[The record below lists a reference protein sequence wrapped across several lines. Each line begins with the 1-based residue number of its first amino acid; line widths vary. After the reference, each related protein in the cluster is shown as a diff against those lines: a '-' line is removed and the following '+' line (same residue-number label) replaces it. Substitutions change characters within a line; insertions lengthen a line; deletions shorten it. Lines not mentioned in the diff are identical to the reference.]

1 MAKRDYYEILGVSR
15 GASAEEIKKA
25 YRRLAMK
32 NHPDRNPGDEEA
44 EARFKE
50 ASEAYEVLSDDDKR
64 AAYDRFGHEGV
75 SGAGA
80 APGGAGFGDFGDIFG
95 DIFSDIFGGGM
106 GGGRRRPMR
115 GADLRYDLELDL
127 ETAVAGDT
135 VRIRIPTLEDCDHC
149 GGDGAEPGSDKIRC
163 GTCQGTGQVR
173 LQQGFLTIQQTCPE
187 CRGRGTVINNPC
199 MRCRGKGK
207 RRAHKN
213 LSVKVPPGVDDG
225 DRIRLAGEG
234 EPGERGGPAG
244 DLYVE
249 IDVKPHDIFER
260 DGDDL
265 RCTVPVNIVT
275 AALGGEIDVPTLD
288 GRAKLRIP
296 AETQSGKVFRLRG
309 KGVQSVRSPARGDLL
324 CKVMVE
330 TPINLTKRQ
339 KELLQELDET
349 LEEGG
354 GRHSPETAS
363 WLDRA
368 KRFFEEHLG

>member
-1 MAKRDYYEILGVSR
+1 MAKRDYYEILGVAR
-15 GASAEEIKKA
+15 DASAEQIKKA

-32 NHPDRNPGDEEA
+32 NHPDRNPDDEEA

-50 ASEAYEVLSDDDKR
+50 ASEAYEVLSDEQKR

-75 SGAGA
+75 AGAGA
-80 APGGAGFGDFGDIFG
+80 AGGAGFGGFGDIFG

-106 GGGRRRPMR
+106 GGGRRPTR

-127 ETAVAGDT
+127 ETAIAGDT

-149 GGDGAEPGSDKIRC
+149 DGDGAEPGSDKIRC
-163 GTCQGTGQVR
+163 GTCQGSGQVR
-173 LQQGFLTIQQTCPE
+173 MQQGFLAIQQTCPE

-199 MRCRGKGK
+199 MRCRGEGK
-207 RRAHKN
+207 RRSHKD
-213 LSVKVPPGVDDG
+213 LSVKVPPGVDNG
-225 DRIRLAGEG
+225 DRIRLNGEG
-234 EPGERGGPAG
+234 EPGEMGGPAG
-244 DLYVE
+244 DLYVQ
-249 IDVKPHDIFER
+249 INVKPHDIFVR

-265 RCTVPVNIVT
+265 RCTVPVNITT

-288 GRAKLRIP
+288 GKVTLRIP
-296 AETQSGKVFRLRG
+296 AETQSGRVLRLRG
-309 KGVQSVRSPARGDLL
+309 KGVKSVRSTTEGDLL

-330 TPINLTKRQ
+330 TPVNLTKRQ
-339 KELLQELDET
+339 KELLEELAESLDE
-349 LEEGG
+349 GG
-354 GRHSPETAS
+354 DRHSPESAS

>member
-1 MAKRDYYEILGVSR
+1 MSKRDYYEILGVSR
-15 GASAEEIKKA
+15 DASAEQIKKA

-32 NHPDRNPGDEEA
+32 NHPDRNPGDEAA

-50 ASEAYEVLSDDDKR
+50 ASEAYEVLSDEDKR

-75 SGAGA
+75 AGVGAG
-80 APGGAGFGDFGDIFG
+80 GGGFGGGFG

-106 GGGRRRPMR
+106 GGGRQRAMR
-115 GADLRYDLELDL
+115 GADLRYDLELEL
-127 ETAVAGDT
+127 ETAIAGDT
-135 VRIRIPTLEDCDHC
+135 VTIRIPTLEECDHC
-149 GGDGAEPGSDKIRC
+149 GGEGAEPGSDKIRC

-173 LQQGFLTIQQTCPE
+173 LQQGFLAIQQTCPE

-199 MRCRGKGK
+199 MRCRGEGK
-207 RRAHKN
+207 RRSHKN
-213 LSVKVPPGVDDG
+213 LSVKVPPGVDNG
-225 DRIRLAGEG
+225 DRIRLTGEG
-234 EPGERGGPAG
+234 EPGEMGGPPG
-244 DLYVE
+244 DLYVQ
-249 IDVKPHDIFER
+249 INVKPHEIFTR

-265 RCTVPVNIVT
+265 RCTVPVNVAT
-275 AALGGEIDVPTLD
+275 AALGGETEVPTLD
-288 GRAKLRIP
+288 GKVTLRVP
-296 AETQSGKVFRLRG
+296 PETQSGKVFRVRG
-309 KGVQSVRSPARGDLL
+309 KGVKSVRSASEGDLL

-339 KELLQELDET
+339 KELLEELGQT
-349 LEEGG
+349 LDEGG

>member
-15 GASAEEIKKA
+15 DASAAEIKKA

-32 NHPDRNPGDEEA
+32 NHPDRNPDDDGA

-50 ASEAYEVLSDDDKR
+50 ASEAYEVLSDEQKR
-64 AAYDRFGHEGV
+64 AAYDRFGHQGV

-80 APGGAGFGDFGDIFG
+80 AGGAGFGGFGDIFG

-106 GGGRRRPMR
+106 GGGRRPAR

-135 VRIRIPTLEDCDHC
+135 VKIRIPTLEDCDHC

-163 GTCQGTGQVR
+163 GTCQGSGQVR

-187 CRGRGTVINNPC
+187 CRGRGSVINNPC
-199 MRCRGKGK
+199 MRCRGEGK
-207 RRAHKN
+207 RRSQKD

-234 EPGERGGPAG
+234 EPGGLGGPPG

-249 IDVKPHDIFER
+249 IRVKPHDVFVR
-260 DGDDL
+260 SNDDL
-265 RCTVPVNIVT
+265 HCTVPVNIVT
-275 AALGGEIDVPTLD
+275 AALGGEIDVPTLS
-288 GRAKLRIP
+288 GKASLRIP
-296 AETQSGKVFRLRG
+296 PETQSGKMFRLRG
-309 KGVQSVRSPARGDLL
+309 KGVQSVRSAVRGDLL
-324 CKVMVE
+324 CKIMVE

-339 KELLQELDET
+339 KELLQELNET

-354 GRHSPETAS
+354 DRHSPETAS

>member
-1 MAKRDYYEILGVSR
+1 MTKRDYYEILGVSR
-15 GASAEEIKKA
+15 DASAGEIKKA

-50 ASEAYEVLSDDDKR
+50 ASEAYEVLSDEEKR
-64 AAYDRFGHEGV
+64 AAYDRFGHQGV

-80 APGGAGFGDFGDIFG
+80 GAGAGFGGFG
-95 DIFSDIFGGGM
+95 DIFSDMFSEIFGGGM
-106 GGGRRRPMR
+106 GGGRQRPMR
-115 GADLRYDLELDL
+115 GADLRYELELDL
-127 ETAVAGDT
+127 ETAIAGDT
-135 VRIRIPTLEDCDHC
+135 VEVRIPTLEDCEHC

-163 GTCQGTGQVR
+163 GTCQGGGQVR

-199 MRCRGKGK
+199 MRCRGEGK
-207 RRAHKN
+207 RRSHKS

-234 EPGERGGPAG
+234 EPGDMGGPPG

-249 IDVKPHDIFER
+249 VRVKPHEIFQR
-260 DGDDL
+260 DGDNL
-265 RCTVPVNIVT
+265 HCTVPVNIVT
-275 AALGGEIDVPTLD
+275 AALGGEIDAPTLD
-288 GRAKLRIP
+288 GKVNLKVP
-296 AETQSGKVFRLRG
+296 AETQSGKVFRMRG
-309 KGVQSVRSPARGDLL
+309 KGVQSVRSAARGDLL

-330 TPINLTKRQ
+330 TPVNLTRRQ
-339 KELLQELDET
+339 KELLQELGET

>member
-1 MAKRDYYEILGVSR
+1 MSKRDYYEILGVSR
-15 GASAEEIKKA
+15 DASAEQIKKA

-32 NHPDRNPGDEEA
+32 NHPDRNPGDEAA

-50 ASEAYEVLSDDDKR
+50 ASEAYEVLSDEEKR

-75 SGAGA
+75 AGVGAG
-80 APGGAGFGDFGDIFG
+80 GGGFGGGFGDIFG

-106 GGGRRRPMR
+106 GGGRQRAMR
-115 GADLRYDLELDL
+115 GADLRYDLELEL
-127 ETAVAGDT
+127 ETAIVGDT
-135 VRIRIPTLEDCDHC
+135 VTIRIPTLEECDHC
-149 GGDGAEPGSDKIRC
+149 DGDGAEPGSDKIRC

-173 LQQGFLTIQQTCPE
+173 LQQGFLAIQQTCPE

-199 MRCRGKGK
+199 MRCRGEGK
-207 RRAHKN
+207 RRSHKN
-213 LSVKVPPGVDDG
+213 LSVKVPPGVDNG
-225 DRIRLAGEG
+225 DRIRLTGEG
-234 EPGERGGPAG
+234 EPGEMGGPPG
-244 DLYVE
+244 DLYVQ
-249 IDVKPHDIFER
+249 INVKPHEIFTR

-265 RCTVPVNIVT
+265 RCTVPVNVVT
-275 AALGGEIDVPTLD
+275 AAVGGETEVPTLD
-288 GRAKLRIP
+288 GKVTLRIP
-296 AETQSGKVFRLRG
+296 PETQSGKVFRVRG
-309 KGVQSVRSPARGDLL
+309 KGVKSVRSASEGDLL

-339 KELLQELDET
+339 KELLEELGKT
-349 LEEGG
+349 LDEGG